1 MTVIIVL
8 LTEKPIYANYS
19 ALTKKI
25 ETDPK
30 APTFKTGER
39 VRITKYKNIF
49 SKGYTKNWLN
59 KIFPI
64 LLETNPWKFKI
75 KVLSGEKITQNFYE
89 KELLLRNL

>member
-30 APTFKTGER
+30 APTFKAG
-39 VRITKYKNIF
+39 
-49 SKGYTKNWLN
+49 
-59 KIFPI
+59 I
-64 LLETNPWKFKI
+64 LYFQQRL
-75 KVLSGEKITQNFYE
+75 Y
-89 KELLLRNL
+89 

>member
-30 APTFKTGER
+30 APTFEAGERER

-49 SKGYTKNWLN
+49 SKGYTKNWLK

-64 LLETNPWKFKI
+64 LLETNP
-75 KVLSGEKITQNFYE
+75 
-89 KELLLRNL
+89 